1 MVELV
6 CSASIMILLQKSATF
21 SSLGALVET
30 RTGSSVK
37 ENASPLVEVIK
48 DKRIKKIMR
57 ECISYFFAD

>member
-48 DKRIKKIMR
+48 DKRIKKL
-57 ECISYFFAD
+57 